1 MSSILRLTFLYV
13 WSNCSLVLA
22 NIRRHAAHWDCTQHD
37 KVCNW
42 ISGFLFIIQYFQNN
56 ASSSTV
62 LCHIIFILTITVTFS
77 WESNFYRVCIIKLFL
92 LRLSLLRFTSD
103 SPTDQRNPFSGDYCV
118 HACVCVSRFTSEV
131 LRGEKGLHLT
141 TLWQVSSETSH
152 TLLHWHKDWR
162 PAASLATALSCLVL
176 CPGKCTSHVGEREA
190 SSQCHKQRL
199 WGKQNYNLLT
209 ANVEK

>member
-62 LCHIIFILTITVTFS
+62 LCHIIFILTITVTYS
-77 WESNFYRVCIIKLFL
+77 WESNFYSVCIIKLSL

-118 HACVCVSRFTSEV
+118 HACVCVSRFH
-131 LRGEKGLHLT
+131 LRGFER
-141 TLWQVSSETSH
+141 WERASSHNPLAGEQWDEPH
-152 TLLHWHKDWR
+152 
-162 PAASLATALSCLVL
+162 PPSLAQGL
-176 CPGKCTSHVGEREA
+176 EA
-190 SSQCHKQRL
+190 SSKSCNSAVMSCTVPWQVHFARR
-199 WGKQNYNLLT
+199 GKGGLLSMP
-209 ANVEK
+209 